1 MNLEKP
7 ILAHIL
13 QDHTILQD
21 LTLKKE
27 MFSPLGQ
34 IIISHIEQNNDL
46 LESVLLAEVGD
57 KIEEY
62 LDLMNHLDM
71 DSTEALAQMMVEQY
85 NRGLHLK
92 AAHKHYIRLTDAKDT
107 PEESFDKLEKD
118 IESGIVEKSDKFQTR
133 SAVAREIREEFGQP
147 SQGILETGITTWENV
162 VGGIFPNHL
171 IYTGANPG
179 TGKTQFVL
187 EQMYHLAIQGY
198 TCLFFSLEMSE
209 KDCFFRLMSIHTRI
223 PFYTIKSWY
232 YGKGK
237 PSTEA
242 REKLSES
249 YAYISDLPIIIVD
262 DVYYLSEIKSQSKM
276 YHRKYNLSYIG
287 IDYAQEIQTSQKF
300 ERDELR
306 NSHISR
312 ELMKLRKD
320 VCTINVLS
328 QLNDKGNLRGG
339 GWDHA
344 SDEIYTL
351 WRNDEK
357 IREFSDDDMDL
368 KFGMVTKCL
377 KFRSDGS
384 KAGRSWL
391 NLFKD
396 GQYKHDNDFI
406 ETNAPF

>member
-1 MNLEKP
+1 MLEKP

-21 LTLKKE
+21 LTLRKE

-34 IIISHIEQNNDL
+34 IIIAHVEENGQVNEAL
-46 LESVLLAEVGD
+46 LIAEVGD
-57 KIEEY
+57 KLEEY
-62 LDLMNHLDM
+62 IDLAAHLDI
-71 DSTEALAQMMVEQY
+71 DSTEALAKMMIEDY
-85 NRGLHLK
+85 NRSLHIK
-92 AAHKHYIRLTDAKDT
+92 ATHQHYLRLTDGKDT

-118 IESGIVEKSDKFQTR
+118 IESGIVEKADKFQTR

-147 SQGILETGITTWENV
+147 SQGILETGIVTWENV

-237 PSTEA
+237 PSSEA
-242 REKLSES
+242 REKLAES

-262 DVYYLSEIKSQSKM
+262 NAYYLSEIKSQSKM

-287 IDYAQEIQTSQKF
+287 IDYAQEIQTSQRF

-328 QLNDKGNLRGG
+328 QLNEKGKLRGG
-339 GWDHA
+339 GWNMA
-344 SDEIYTL
+344 ADEIYTL
-351 WRNDEK
+351 WRSLEE
-357 IREFSDDDMDL
+357 IMEFTDDPIEQ

-377 KFRSDGS
+377 KFRPDGS
-384 KAGRSWL
+384 KAGQSWL
-391 NLFKD
+391 NIFKD
-396 GQYKHDNDFI
+396 GQYKHDSDFI
-406 ETNAPF
+406 ETDTPF

>member
-1 MNLEKP
+1 MKLEKP

-34 IIISHIEQNNDL
+34 IIISHIEKNNDL
-46 LESVLLAEVGD
+46 LESVLLNEV
-57 KIEEY
+57 EEHLEQY
-62 LDLMNHLDM
+62 IDLSRHLDIA
-71 DSTEALAQMMVEQY
+71 STEALAQMMVEQY
-85 NRGLHLK
+85 NRDLHLK
-92 AAHKHYIRLTDAKDT
+92 ATHQHYLRLTDGKET

-118 IESGIVEKSDKFQTR
+118 IENGIVEKSDKYQTR
-133 SAVAREIREEFGQP
+133 SAVARQIREEFGQP

-187 EQMYHLAIQGY
+187 EQMYHLAEQGY

-237 PSTEA
+237 PSKEA
-242 REKLSES
+242 REKLAES

-262 DVYYLSEIKSQSKM
+262 NVYYLSEIKSQSKM
-276 YHRKYNLSYIG
+276 YHRKYTLSYIG
-287 IDYAQEIQTSQKF
+287 IDYAQEIQTSQRF

-328 QLNDKGNLRGG
+328 QLNEKGKLRGG
-339 GWDHA
+339 GWNMA
-344 SDEIYTL
+344 ADEIYTL
-351 WRNDEK
+351 WRSLDE
-357 IREFSDDDMDL
+357 IMEFTDDPIEQ
-368 KFGMVTKCL
+368 KFGMVTKCI
-377 KFRSDGS
+377 KFRPDGS
-384 KAGRSWL
+384 KTGQSWL
-391 NLFKD
+391 NIFKD
-396 GQYKHDNDFI
+396 GQYKHDDDFI
-406 ETNAPF
+406 DTNAPF